1 MCSLLI
7 GMCESWTF
15 FHWGGGVQ
23 GIYMFDGRG
32 EGGPGPIFVNFNML
46 TYKIWN
52 FQGVWVQTP
61 PTTPIDLRM
70 NGIKLKLIIKNF
82 IVHFYDKVTDPV
94 KLLKNQPPLF
104 FYVHVDCRHQF
115 LDEYNGRIPSK
126 TTITCAFYNYI

>member
-1 MCSLLI
+1 
-7 GMCESWTF
+7 
-15 FHWGGGVQ
+15 
-23 GIYMFDGRG
+23 
-32 EGGPGPIFVNFNML
+32 
-46 TYKIWN
+46 
-52 FQGVWVQTP
+52 
-61 PTTPIDLRM
+61 M